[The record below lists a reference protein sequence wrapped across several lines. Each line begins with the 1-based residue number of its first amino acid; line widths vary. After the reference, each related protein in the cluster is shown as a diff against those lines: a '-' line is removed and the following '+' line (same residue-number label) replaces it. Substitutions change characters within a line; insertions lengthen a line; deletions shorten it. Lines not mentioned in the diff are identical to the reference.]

1 MAGYLTVVAPH
12 QSEHALMRPSIRPA
26 TADDVAVIEAIV
38 HVAYAPYIER
48 IGREPGPMLEDY
60 RQLVEAGGV
69 HVLDNAG
76 QVQGFIIL
84 REGDG
89 SLLLDNLA
97 VAPDAQGLGF
107 GRLLMDFAQQQAIDA
122 GYETIRLYTH
132 ETMTENITL
141 YTRRGYVETHR
152 AQEHGLRR
160 VYMTKRL

>member
-1 MAGYLTVVAPH
+1 M
-12 QSEHALMRPSIRPA
+12 MRPA
-26 TADDVAVIEAIV
+26 TADDVTAIEAIV
-38 HVAYAPYIER
+38 DAAYSPYIAR

-76 QVQGFIIL
+76 TVQGFVIL
-84 REGDG
+84 LAGDG
-89 SLLLDNLA
+89 ALLLDNLA

-107 GRLLMDFAQQQAIDA
+107 GRLLMEFAERQAIDA
-122 GYETIRLYTH
+122 GYATIRLYTH
-132 ETMTENITL
+132 ETMIENIAL

-152 AQEHGLRR
+152 AVEQGLRR